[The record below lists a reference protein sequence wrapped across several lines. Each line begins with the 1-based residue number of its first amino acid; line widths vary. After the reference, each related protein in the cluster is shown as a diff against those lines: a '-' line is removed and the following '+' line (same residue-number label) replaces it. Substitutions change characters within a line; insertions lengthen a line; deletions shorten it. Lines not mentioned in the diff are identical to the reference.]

1 MKVYLDMCCY
11 NRPYDPQNQ
20 LSISMET
27 QAKLFIQDL
36 IKNEKI
42 ELVSSYMLDYEASNI
57 PMMERK
63 QTVCHFL
70 DEHVSE
76 YVGEENRTVVEKK
89 ADEIMA
95 TGIKIKDAA
104 HVASAILTHC
114 DYFISTDKRLLRY
127 ATDEIRMVNP
137 IDFVREWEGEK

>member
-1 MKVYLDMCCY
+1 
-11 NRPYDPQNQ
+11 
-20 LSISMET
+20 
-27 QAKLFIQDL
+27 
-36 IKNEKI
+36 
-42 ELVSSYMLDYEASNI
+42 
-57 PMMERK
+57 MMERK
-63 QTVCHFL
+63 QTVRHFL

-76 YVGEENRTVVEKK
+76 YVGEENRPVVEKK